1 MPLCAFL
8 PDYVLLWH
16 KFDSVEE
23 AFVVG
28 TSGSAAVLAGRS
40 VETIDYGTAFFL
52 DRFREECNRSYCGND
67 GGSDSLICL

>member
-28 TSGSAAVLAGRS
+28 TSGSAAVLEPLIMGRHFS
-40 VETIDYGTAFFL
+40 WIDSGKNAIGAIVGMMVAVIVSFVCKNI
-52 DRFREECNRSYCGND
+52 RR
-67 GGSDSLICL
+67 

>member
-52 DRFREECNRSYCGND
+52 D
-67 GGSDSLICL
+67 